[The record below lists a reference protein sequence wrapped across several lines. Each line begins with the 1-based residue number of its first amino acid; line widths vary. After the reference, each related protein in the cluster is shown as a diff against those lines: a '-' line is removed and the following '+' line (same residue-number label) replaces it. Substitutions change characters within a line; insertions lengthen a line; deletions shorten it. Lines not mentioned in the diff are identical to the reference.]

1 MNHGFRFENLEI
13 WKRSAE
19 ASRSLFT
26 LADELENQKKF
37 RFSEQLRGASL
48 SITNNIAEGAGS
60 YSKKEFAQYLN
71 YARRSIFEVA
81 NILKL
86 VFPEQCK
93 SSYFQGIF
101 NELVEV
107 SSMIHAFRKTLMS
120 SQ

>member
-1 MNHGFRFENLEI
+1 MSNGFRFENLEI

-19 ASRSLFT
+19 VSYQLFA
-26 LADELENQKKF
+26 LADHLENQKKF
-37 RFSEQLRGASL
+37 RFSEQLRGAAL

-60 YSKKEFAQYLN
+60 YSNKEFAQFLN

-86 VFPEQCK
+86 VFPKECDFSDLQ
-93 SSYFQGIF
+93 FIF

-107 SSMIHAFRKTLMS
+107 SRMIHAFRKSLIS
-120 SQ
+120 SN